1 MSYARKN
8 AVIAA
13 VIWTL
18 VLLTL
23 TATVLIPGPERFT
36 APEYSLWRLISAA
49 VVLPGFLV
57 NAWLGWRT
65 KRGKERGELDE
76 RDEAV
81 ARRASQG
88 TLLVTAMLVYLAA
101 ILLYEGY
108 NDAGVVPAG
117 WLWLLAYGSVALVS
131 LVHAVASFVVDV
143 SGTTDA

>member
-1 MSYARKN
+1 MSYARTN

-18 VLLTL
+18 VLLAL

-36 APEYSLWRLISAA
+36 APDYALWRLLSAA
-49 VVLPGFLV
+49 VVLPGFIV

-88 TLLVTAMLVYLAA
+88 TLIVTAMLVYFAA

-108 NDAGVVPAG
+108 HDTGAVPVG
-117 WLWLLAYGSVALVS
+117 WLWLLAYGSVALEIGRAHV
-131 LVHAVASFVVDV
+131 
-143 SGTTDA
+143 

>member
-1 MSYARKN
+1 MSYGRQN
-8 AVIAA
+8 AVITA
-13 VIWTL
+13 VIWAL
-18 VLLTL
+18 VLAAV
-23 TATVLIPGPERFT
+23 TASVLIPGPERFM

-49 VVLPGFLV
+49 VVLPGFIV

-65 KRGKERGELDE
+65 RRGKERGELDE

-88 TLLVTAMLVYLAA
+88 TLIVSAMLVYLAA

-108 NDAGVVPAG
+108 HDTGAVPAG

-131 LVHAVASFVVDV
+131 LVHAVASLVVDV
-143 SGTTDA
+143 TGTPDA